1 MKTLKTTLLLAIIAL
16 TTSCSW
22 DFGEKGN
29 GNVVQEKRLSG
40 IDFDKISSSAGTDV
54 YITQG
59 NINEIIVETDENLLA
74 YLQTDISNGELRIS
88 TSQKMGRATT
98 RKVYVTFKEIK
109 ALSAS
114 SGSEVVGKSIVKSE
128 DLSLSTS
135 SGADISVEILSR
147 NLTAKASSGS
157 EIKIRGKASN
167 FIGKASSGSEIS
179 AEKLEVISAT
189 AQASSGAEIKIA
201 VKENLD
207 AKASSGGS
215 IRYAG
220 DPQILNA
227 NKSSSGSVKK
237 I

>member
-1 MKTLKTTLLLAIIAL
+1 MKTLKATLLLAMIAL

-29 GNVVQEKRLSG
+29 GHVIQEKRLSG

-54 YITQG
+54 YIIQG

-109 ALSAS
+109 AMRVS
-114 SGSEVVGKSIVKSE
+114 SGSEIIGQSLIKSE
-128 DLSLSTS
+128 NLNLRAS
-135 SGADISVEILSR
+135 SGAEISLEVLCRNISV
-147 NLTAKASSGS
+147 KVSSGS
-157 EIKIRGKASN
+157 EIKLKGKASS
-167 FIGKASSGSEIS
+167 FSGKASSGSEIS
-179 AEKLEVISAT
+179 AKKLNVISAI
-189 AQASSGAEIKIA
+189 AQTSSGADIKIT

-220 DPQILNA
+220 NPQILNA

>member
-135 SGADISVEILSR
+135 SG
-147 NLTAKASSGS
+147 S